1 MIYKHYWVL
10 ISIYAGARDRMAR
23 DAARREQR
31 GKEDNEGGG
40 APRGTAAG
48 IHRGRTGRR
57 RTSRATNQPF
67 WTNYEWYI
75 RCARLI
81 YAYLPSVPPSRSRG
95 TAASENPTVL
105 CIQTR
110 TRSAACALKN
120 HTPRISAFSTRRVR
134 FDAFR
139 ASKISVARSPIHVYI
154 YIRTGRS
161 FGSLRGFVVPRRV
174 VILSSLAFAYSR
186 IVSTKKSTANWKV
199 RLIYYVWSPHC
210 VYREKIFFTQNG
222 QQRKGKR
229 IFRNSS
235 ICHVNMKQFPWILQY
250 KTRNLI

>member
-23 DAARREQR
+23 DAARHGQR
-31 GKEDNEGGG
+31 GKEDNESG
-40 APRGTAAG
+40 APRGTWGTAAG
-48 IHRGRTGRR
+48 IYRGRTGRR

-110 TRSAACALKN
+110 ARATARALKN
-120 HTPRISAFSTRRVR
+120 HVPPPPRISAFSTRPCPIRCVSSRKSASRDRQYIDRSGRLTR
-134 FDAFR
+134 FAVSYS
-139 ASKISVARSPIHVYI
+139 AS
-154 YIRTGRS
+154 
-161 FGSLRGFVVPRRV
+161 
-174 VILSSLAFAYSR
+174 
-186 IVSTKKSTANWKV
+186 
-199 RLIYYVWSPHC
+199 
-210 VYREKIFFTQNG
+210 
-222 QQRKGKR
+222 
-229 IFRNSS
+229 
-235 ICHVNMKQFPWILQY
+235 
-250 KTRNLI
+250 

>member
-23 DAARREQR
+23 DAAPREQR
-31 GKEDNEGGG
+31 GKEDNEGGS
-40 APRGTAAG
+40 PRGGRTTAG

-110 TRSAACALKN
+110 ARPAARALKN
-120 HTPRISAFSTRRVR
+120 HTRRISAFSTRRRRVR
-134 FDAFR
+134 FDAFHRENQRR
-139 ASKISVARSPIHVYI
+139 AIADIHAYIDTYIDRAASV
-154 YIRTGRS
+154 
-161 FGSLRGFVVPRRV
+161 
-174 VILSSLAFAYSR
+174 
-186 IVSTKKSTANWKV
+186 
-199 RLIYYVWSPHC
+199 
-210 VYREKIFFTQNG
+210 
-222 QQRKGKR
+222 
-229 IFRNSS
+229 
-235 ICHVNMKQFPWILQY
+235 
-250 KTRNLI
+250 